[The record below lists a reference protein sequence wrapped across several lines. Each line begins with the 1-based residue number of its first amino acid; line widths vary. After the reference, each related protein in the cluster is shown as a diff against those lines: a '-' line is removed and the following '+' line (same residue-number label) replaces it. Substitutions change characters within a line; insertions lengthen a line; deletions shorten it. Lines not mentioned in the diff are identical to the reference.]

1 MIVATDAATA
11 AATRFAR
18 QTPSGST
25 IWRSNYFGPSP
36 SPEGSASVDPTA
48 DAPAYVDPVPGERR
62 PPQAFL
68 VQQEPGAVVHPHFH
82 YVDQFQVIVEGGGE
96 IGHHPL
102 APLTVHFAGACT
114 GYGPIRPGPQGL
126 GYFTFRASADS
137 TGAQFLPA
145 MRDRRRPIKRRY
157 ILADPVDPL
166 GVEGLRGLADPV
178 CECILAHEDGLA
190 AHMLRLPPGSRLTA
204 PAPGGTAG
212 QSVLVVSGAIRHDGR
227 RLDRWS
233 TLFVPADEP
242 ALAVDAGEEG
252 AEVLVLGYPRS
263 AGGNA
268 AEAS

>member
-18 QTPSGST
+18 RTPSGST

-48 DAPAYVDPVPGERR
+48 DAPAYVDPAPGEVR

-96 IGHHPL
+96 IGNHPL

-157 ILADPVDPL
+157 ILADPVDPV
-166 GVEGLRGLADPV
+166 GVAGLRRMAAPV
-178 CECILAHEDGLA
+178 AECLLQHADGLA
-190 AHMLRLPPGSRLTA
+190 AHLLRLPAGSRLTA
-204 PAPGGTAG
+204 PDPQAGAG
-212 QSVLVVSGAIRHDGR
+212 QSVLVVTGSIRREGGV
-227 RLDRWS
+227 LDRWS
-233 TLFVPADEP
+233 TLFVSADEP
-242 ALAVDAGEEG
+242 PLAVEAGDEG
-252 AEVLVLGYPRS
+252 AEVLVLAYPRRDG
-263 AGGNA
+263 AGDAG
-268 AEAS
+268 AS